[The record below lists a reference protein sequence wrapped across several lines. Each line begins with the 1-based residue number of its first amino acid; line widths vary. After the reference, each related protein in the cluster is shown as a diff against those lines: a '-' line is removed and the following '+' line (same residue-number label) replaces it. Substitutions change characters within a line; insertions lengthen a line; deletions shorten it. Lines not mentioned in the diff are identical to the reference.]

1 MKNPNKPIP
10 PERRLHNLNNMSLEQ
25 NRRIE
30 KIKTVERGAEEN
42 SSGLGKS
49 GGATDCGFC
58 LAIWEVIDGEVS
70 ELDEVMETLKTVM
83 RRVLENVD
91 KLRGSTMRK
100 VMEVLSLDQTV
111 AVVAEFQLWIRRCGL
126 ERDK

>member
-42 SSGLGKS
+42 GNGLGKS

-58 LAIWEVIDGEVS
+58 PAIWEVVDGEVS
-70 ELDEVMETLKTVM
+70 ELDEVMETLKIVM
-83 RRVLENVD
+83 RRVLENFD